1 MASMAASD
9 ASKLAKLMNAK
20 PFEFPVVG
28 SLMICIQKNKIVK
41 FKNPTMISNLPLVSE
56 ELRQMLKMCHTKKA
70 IID

>member
-28 SLMICIQKNKIVK
+28 SLMICIQKKQNSKI
-41 FKNPTMISNLPLVSE
+41 
-56 ELRQMLKMCHTKKA
+56 
-70 IID
+70 